1 MKITDENVVKELR
14 SRNEKAL
21 HFIIDIYGGLITSI
35 VRKHLF
41 SLEDMQEECID
52 DILLAVWNHI
62 KKFDEEK
69 NSLKNWIAAVSKYKA
84 IDTCRKYMKQAE
96 RDSLNE
102 GVYVTM
108 TDHDVVSLEM
118 ERMLDHLK
126 KEDKEIFMKRYVE
139 EESVEEIAESMG
151 MKSGVIYNRL
161 SRGRQKLRSLFL
173 HSRAK

>member
-1 MKITDENVVKELR
+1 MNITNENVVTELR
-14 SRNEKAL
+14 KRNEKAL
-21 HFIIDIYGGLITSI
+21 HFIIDTYGGLITSI
-35 VRKHLF
+35 VQKHLF

-62 KKFDEEK
+62 EKFDEEK
-69 NSLKNWIAAVSKYKA
+69 NTLKNWLAAVAKYKA
-84 IDTCRKYMKQAE
+84 IDTCRKYVKRAE
-96 RDSLNE
+96 KDELHE
-102 GVYVTM
+102 GVHVATKDY
-108 TDHDVVSLEM
+108 DVVSLEM

-151 MKSGVIYNRL
+151 MKSGIIYNRL